1 MEAHEDAQ
9 QGAADDARGS
19 LDDSPTPQRV
29 QDASTPLRQQL
40 QIGFAK
46 SDVARVTTTA
56 PLAHWADARILLTGG
71 MCANATL
78 VLTACDHDVKGRCD
92 FLGQVYIACC
102 CCCHHS

>member
-1 MEAHEDAQ
+1 M
-9 QGAADDARGS
+9 
-19 LDDSPTPQRV
+19 P
-29 QDASTPLRQQL
+29 PLRSAL
-40 QIGFAK
+40 FGLLAHTVVA
-46 SDVARVTTTA
+46 DVARVTTTA

-102 CCCHHS
+102 CCY